1 MMKLW
6 MILFQ
11 LFFQWHDANLFLSMI
26 PGFELT
32 DPSQLDQFIE
42 KNLEGGRMQCSICKD
57 YSHNRS
63 HVRNHIE
70 SKHFPNTFSYDC
82 PYENCGKV
90 FNTCQAFQTH
100 KSRVHKQ
107 WWTLYRSN
115 NCFNEIDFPIWIDAP
130 LFLFLIPGFELTDPS
145 QLDQFIEKNAEG
157 RMQCTICKDFSHNSR
172 SHVRNHIE
180 SKHFPNTFSYDCP
193 YENCG
198 KIFYTFQ
205 AIQKHKSRDHKQWLT
220 KFMYL
225 IL

>member
-1 MMKLW
+1 MINNIRMMKLW

-57 YSHNRS
+57 YSHDRS

-107 WWTLYRSN
+107 WWTLYTQRR
-115 NCFNEIDFPIWIDAP
+115 FHQGGVTFGR
-130 LFLFLIPGFELTDPS
+130 GFKESAVVSLTV
-145 QLDQFIEKNAEG
+145 
-157 RMQCTICKDFSHNSR
+157 SR
-172 SHVRNHIE
+172 S
-180 SKHFPNTFSYDCP
+180 
-193 YENCG
+193 
-198 KIFYTFQ
+198 
-205 AIQKHKSRDHKQWLT
+205 
-220 KFMYL
+220 
-225 IL
+225 